1 MSAKEAK
8 EKGKKAPRFE
18 NLLGELETIVGELE
32 GGQIGLDE
40 ALEKYEKGIA
50 ALRQC
55 HEVLK
60 AAEKKIEILTKNPEG
75 SFETRPLEEGKEGSY
90 PKGPKQRAPRA
101 RDSGTAPAEEAN
113 EEKGEKGSLF

>member
-18 NLLGELETIVGELE
+18 DLLGELESIVGELE

-60 AAEKKIEILTKNPEG
+60 AAERKIEILTKNPEG
-75 SFETRPLEEGKEGSY
+75 ALVTRPL
-90 PKGPKQRAPRA
+90 
-101 RDSGTAPAEEAN
+101 D
-113 EEKGEKGSLF
+113 EEKGAELPRKPRRAGPKAADGEGEEGEKDKSLF